1 MKQKKFNRVSELSS
15 ENLLTI
21 LYNQLFHTL
30 YTQSYGKVN
39 LKHGRQNFKLMLRS
53 ITYSETET
61 SILIMV
67 KNDDIIEAI
76 YSMATFTDPDS
87 VVERVVFVIDERKP
101 STISGFIMNVFQNIM
116 TEHTAQM
123 KGVVKDG
130 KTV

>member
-1 MKQKKFNRVSELSS
+1 MKQKKFNRVSEFSS

-39 LKHGRQNFKLMLRS
+39 LSHERQNFKLMLRS

-76 YSMATFTDPDS
+76 YSMATFTDTDS
-87 VVERVVFVIDERKP
+87 VVERVVFVIDERMP
-101 STISGFIMNVFQNIM
+101 STISGFIMNVFQTIM
-116 TEHTAQM
+116 TEHTTQM
-123 KGVVKDG
+123 KEEVKDG
-130 KTV
+130 KTE